1 MKKLIAAI
9 LALVMITCSFAAC
22 GSTSSDSDDW
32 DESSSQ
38 VMTPE
43 PLKNNNK
50 IAKLLFTNVNSSTAD
65 IIVEG
70 GKIIDGTY
78 EFDVADAAKTEGQ
91 EIDLK
96 KGAESEDEMKN
107 IIEIV
112 SWEGLK
118 DETDSG
124 RCVVQIANGEVHM
137 ACYAD
142 SLVSSCTGAYPN
154 PKTEVPSFNITD
166 IPEEYTTVTTVDID
180 DGDEAWGVDDID

>member
-1 MKKLIAAI
+1 MKKILAMI
-9 LALVMITCSFAAC
+9 LALGMITCSFAAC
-22 GSTSSDSDDW
+22 GSSSSDDEQ
-32 DESSSQ
+32 DESSQ
-38 VMTPE
+38 TMTLE
-43 PLKNNNK
+43 LLKNNNS
-50 IAKLLFTNVNSSTAD
+50 IAKLLFTYVNSSTAD

-78 EFDVADAAKTEGQ
+78 EFDLSDAAKTEGQ

-96 KGAESEDEMKN
+96 KGAESEDEMKT
-107 IIEIV
+107 IIEII
-112 SWEGLK
+112 SWKGLK

-142 SLVSSCTGAYPN
+142 SLVSSCAGVYPN

-166 IPEEYTTVTTVDID
+166 IPEEYKQVPSYD
-180 DGDEAWGVDDID
+180 DDDEGAGVMD